1 MSIRDFVRNTRRNRR
16 QQPESVDI
24 NAPIDLKDPLSAEP
38 ETAEQLAAYLSEG
51 SVKKVSTKTNRQITL
66 HTVKSADTMDSIAVE
81 YFGDSKYAG
90 DIADANL
97 IDLSNDQIKVG
108 DILTIPI

>member
-1 MSIRDFVRNTRRNRR
+1 MRNTRRNHRKK
-16 QQPESVDI
+16 PESVE
-24 NAPIDLKDPLSAEP
+24 PSSRPGLSDPLSAEP
-38 ETAEQLAAYLSEG
+38 ESAEQLSAYLSE
-51 SVKKVSTKTNRQITL
+51 SMKQSSPENTTRQITL
-66 HTVKSADTMDSIAVE
+66 HTVKQSETLNSIAVE

-97 IDLSNDQIKVG
+97 IDLTDDPINVG